1 MHDYLRVCLHVH
13 LLSDFI
19 FTLHCSLEAVVGHLG
34 PWTVLLMDSA
44 ALSLFDRC
52 CTFRVSFIF
61 TTPVVELWI
70 SLSLRILD
78 RIEIAISMKLKK

>member
-1 MHDYLRVCLHVH
+1 MAPCSFLESM
-13 LLSDFI
+13 SDFI

-34 PWTVLLMDSA
+34 QWTVVLMDSA
-44 ALSLFDRC
+44 ALSLFDWC
-52 CTFRVSFIF
+52 CTCRVSFIF

-78 RIEIAISMKLKK
+78 RFEIASL